1 MGPIGAAGRAFR
13 VVPLYVDA
21 RLMKASMTDAD
32 RPPPPDVEQMRAS
45 AEHLLR
51 QGQAAEA
58 AEAFHRLL
66 RHDPAQPDAWY
77 NLAYLQHRA
86 RKFDDAL
93 ASYRQ
98 ALRRGISG
106 PEEVHVN
113 RAVILADHLS
123 RHDEAEHELGAALAI
138 QPRYVPALVNLGNLH
153 EQRGDRARAI
163 ARYEEAL
170 VVDPHCVMALARL
183 PHLVAAQSVGH
194 PLIARLRSA
203 LCAASDAAD
212 QADLGFALG
221 KALDDAAAYDE
232 AFAAYR
238 AANEASRAAG
248 GGAHYDRVAHERS
261 IDSVIAS
268 SALAQP
274 SLPWRPADGRRLIF
288 ICGMFRSGSTLV
300 ERILG
305 SHPQVTAG
313 GEIDLLPSLVRQR
326 FGPAPQVFTP
336 LDSATLQRWRDTY
349 LDGCASLF
357 PGAECLTDK
366 RPDNFLNIGLIK
378 QLFPD
383 ALIVHTRRH
392 PLDNCLS
399 IYFLHLAHSMPYA
412 LDLLDTAHWYRQY
425 ERLMAHW
432 NALYGD
438 DIHDVDYD
446 TLVSSPR
453 PVIEA
458 LLAHC
463 GLPWSDRCEL
473 FHEAGGVV
481 STPSGWQVRRPLY
494 TQSSGRW
501 RNYAHRLGDLRTA
514 LGETGGPAD
523 QAD

>member
-1 MGPIGAAGRAFR
+1 MN
-13 VVPLYVDA
+13 
-21 RLMKASMTDAD
+21 DAD
-32 RPPPPDVEQMRAS
+32 RTPPSDVELLRS
-45 AEHLLR
+45 VAEGLLR
-51 QGQAAEA
+51 QGRAAEA
-58 AEAFHRLL
+58 MGAFQRLL
-66 RHDPAQPDAWY
+66 LRDSDQPDAWY

-86 RKFDDAL
+86 RRFGDAL
-93 ASYRQ
+93 ASYGQ
-98 ALRRGISG
+98 ALDRGVSG

-123 RHDEAEHELGAALAI
+123 RHDDAEHELRAALVM
-138 QPRYVPALVNLGNLH
+138 QPRYLPALVNLGNLH
-153 EQRGDRARAI
+153 EQRGERARAI
-163 ARYEEAL
+163 ERYEEAL
-170 VVDPHCVMALARL
+170 ALDPRCAMALARL
-183 PHLVAAQSVGH
+183 PHLMAVHTAEA
-194 PLIARLRSA
+194 PLIARLRGA
-203 LCAASDAAD
+203 IASAAD
-212 QADLGFALG
+212 ASERADLGFALG
-221 KALDDAAAYDE
+221 KALDDAGAYDE
-232 AFAAYR
+232 AFAAYHS
-238 AANEASRAAG
+238 ANEASRAAG
-248 GGAHYDRVAHERS
+248 GGTRYDARAHERS
-261 IDSVIAS
+261 IDSLIDAFPQVPMAPT
-268 SALAQP
+268 APQP
-274 SLPWRPADGRRLIF
+274 PSGRKLIF

-313 GEIDLLPSLVRQR
+313 GEIDLLPGLVRER
-326 FGPAPQVFTP
+326 FGPAPQAFTP
-336 LDSATLQRWRDTY
+336 LDRATLQRWRDAY

-357 PGAECLTDK
+357 PGAGCLTDK

-383 ALIVHTRRH
+383 ALIVHTRRQ

-399 IYFLHLAHSMPYA
+399 IYFLHLAHSMPHA

-425 ERLMAHW
+425 QRLMAHW
-432 NALYGD
+432 KGLYGD

-446 TLVSSPR
+446 ALVSNPR

-514 LGETGGPAD
+514 LGETSGPAD
-523 QAD
+523 RAG